1 MEGAILPRQ
10 ATAAGVAGMNTDK
23 APLWRVLF
31 LAERYGRMT
40 LSLNEVAE
48 QIGISPGTIKNR
60 RMRGEF
66 DWLRTDGRQLYA
78 DAQDVAQYLEEARQR
93 AAEAAAAQAAAS
105 SAFERAVEAING
117 PRKRR
122 R

>member
-1 MEGAILPRQ
+1 MTI
-10 ATAAGVAGMNTDK
+10 DK
-23 APLWRVLF
+23 APLWRILF

-40 LSLNEVAE
+40 LSLDEVAS
-48 QIGISPGTIKNR
+48 QLGLSPGTIKNR

-66 DWLRTDGRQLYA
+66 EWLRTDGRQLYA
-78 DAQDVAQYLEEARQR
+78 DVQDVAQYLEEARQR
-93 AAEAAAAQAAAS
+93 AVEAAAAQAVAAS
-105 SAFERAVEAING
+105 AFDLAVEAING

>member
-1 MEGAILPRQ
+1 MS
-10 ATAAGVAGMNTDK
+10 TDNSR
-23 APLWRVLF
+23 LWRVMF

-40 LSLNEVAE
+40 LSLDEVAE
-48 QIGISPGTIKNR
+48 QLGLSPGTIKNR
-60 RMRGEF
+60 RVRGEF
-66 DWLRTDGRQLYA
+66 DWLRTDGRQLHA
-78 DAQDVAQYLEEARQR
+78 DVQDVAQYLAEARQR
-93 AAEAAAAQAAAS
+93 AVEAAAAQAAAS

>member
-1 MEGAILPRQ
+1 MSS
-10 ATAAGVAGMNTDK
+10 NN
-23 APLWRVLF
+23 APLWRILF
-31 LAERYGRMT
+31 LAERYGRMI
-40 LSLNEVAE
+40 LSLAEVAD
-48 QIGISPGTIKNR
+48 QLGVSPGTIKNR

-78 DAQDVAQYLEEARQR
+78 DVQDVAQYLEEARQH

-105 SAFERAVEAING
+105 SAFERTVEAING